1 MGGQSGTMVA
11 QGRYTLSLSDFQA
24 TAGSTFK
31 ELLSDTHFADVT
43 LVAEEENEI
52 LAHKVILASSSSFF
66 RRILI
71 KHSQKKPII
80 YLNGIRF
87 SDLQAI
93 VNFIYLGEVEVRQEH
108 LDTFLKAAKVL
119 EVKGI
124 TDETGNLETEAPI
137 GSRISDSEELMEE
150 DANLGEET
158 TVSRHNSTV
167 DKNESAS

>member
-1 MGGQSGTMVA
+1 MGDQSSTMVSR
-11 QGRYTLSLSDFQA
+11 GRYTLSLSDFQA

-31 ELLSDTHFADVT
+31 ELLSDTNFADVT

-66 RRILI
+66 KRILI
-71 KHSQKKPII
+71 KHSQKTPII

-108 LDTFLKAAKVL
+108 LDTFLRAAKIL

-124 TDETGNLETEAPI
+124 TDETGSLEEEAPVEPL
-137 GSRISDSEELMEE
+137 ISDSDELIEE
-150 DANLGEET
+150 DANLGEGK
-158 TVSRHNSTV
+158 TV
-167 DKNESAS
+167 